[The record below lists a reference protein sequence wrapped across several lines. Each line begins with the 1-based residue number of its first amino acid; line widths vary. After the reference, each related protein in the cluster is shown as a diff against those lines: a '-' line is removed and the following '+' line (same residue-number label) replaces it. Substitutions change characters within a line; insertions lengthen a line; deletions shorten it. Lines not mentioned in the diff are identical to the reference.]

1 MLDAIEKLR
10 KRLTANKEADLEVE
24 SLMEDRD
31 FKRHMKREEFEKT
44 ATPIIQA
51 LVNCCNDAI
60 RVSGLNLGHIHVVEL
75 IGEASRVPIV
85 TQVIKQ
91 VFNKE
96 CMRTLNS

>member
-44 ATPIIQA
+44 AAPIIQS
-51 LVNCCNDAI
+51 LINCLNDAI
-60 RVSGLNLGHIHVVEL
+60 RVSGLNLGHIHEV
-75 IGEASRVPIV
+75 
-85 TQVIKQ
+85 
-91 VFNKE
+91 
-96 CMRTLNS
+96 